1 MMAVQQESQMP
12 KKVHNIILEDRRLL
26 TVSGVTDV
34 DSFDEETVVLFT
46 ELGELTVHG
55 YNLHMNKLS
64 VETGEVNVEGD
75 ITSLSYRDEVPRGG
89 GLFGRIFK

>member
-1 MMAVQQESQMP
+1 MTVQQEDQMP
-12 KKVHNIILEDRRLL
+12 KKVHNVILEDRRLL
-26 TVSGVTDV
+26 SVSGVTDV

-46 ELGELTVHG
+46 ELGEMTVRG
-55 YNLHMNKLS
+55 YNLHINKLS

-75 ITSLSYRDEVPRGG
+75 IASISYRDEAPRSG

>member
-1 MMAVQQESQMP
+1 MVVQQENQMP

-75 ITSLSYRDEVPRGG
+75 IASLSYRDEVPRGG
-89 GLFGRIFK
+89 SLFGRIFK

>member
-1 MMAVQQESQMP
+1 MAVQQESQMP

-75 ITSLSYRDEVPRGG
+75 IASLSYRDEVPRGG

>member
-1 MMAVQQESQMP
+1 MAVQQQESPAPEQA
-12 KKVHNIILEDRRLL
+12 HNLILENRRVL

-46 ELGELTVHG
+46 ALGELTVHG
-55 YNLHMNKLS
+55 CNLHMNKLS
-64 VETGEVNVEGD
+64 VETGEVSVEGE
-75 ITSLSYRDEVPRGG
+75 IASLSYRDEEPRGG

>member
-1 MMAVQQESQMP
+1 MAVQQESQMP
-12 KKVHNIILEDRRLL
+12 KKVHNVILEDRHLL

-55 YNLHMNKLS
+55 YNLHMNKLN
-64 VETGEVNVEGD
+64 VETGEVSVEGD
-75 ITSLSYRDEVPRGG
+75 IAALSYRDEAPRNG